1 MSAFF
6 SSTVQKFLATDS
18 SQILG
23 ELNLHAR
30 NSVST
35 LRVSTVI
42 SWERTISTLKT
53 ILAQLAAEF
62 TGAGDWGL
70 LLEYEIPRRDR
81 RVDVVLLAGS
91 LVLVLEFKT
100 GDSGDEASARRQAE
114 HYALELRDFH
124 RESCG
129 LFLIPFA
136 ISKSASEFVPPSV
149 EPNDDLVGGV
159 LVANDES
166 LASAIRYAVSKNL
179 SASSGKQID
188 VKLWNKSA
196 YQPIPNIVEAA
207 QMLFAKQS
215 VRELSHAHTDSY
227 NLTKTTD
234 LLVAAVER
242 AQKEHLKIICF
253 VTGVPGAGKTL
264 AGLNTVH
271 SPELMRDNRPAGAF
285 LSGNVPLVK
294 VITEALAVDHHART
308 EDSLDESRRRIRT
321 FIQSVHS
328 FLKEYRGTDK
338 LPPEGVIVF
347 DEAQR
352 AWDAVKVRKEFLQR
366 ATAAER
372 DALTSVNS
380 EPAMMLSIMDRLSD
394 WGVIIA
400 LVGGGQEIHDGEAGL
415 AEWGRV
421 LRDHFSHWQIIASPE
436 ALNGGASVA
445 GSLLFQDGQSGETAV
460 TLETHL
466 HLPVS
471 IRSFRAEAVAAWVN
485 AVVNGQPEE
494 AATIGR
500 RCSEFP
506 IVITRSLEQTRT
518 WLRRSTRGFR
528 RCGLLAS
535 SGALRLRAHGL
546 EVSSGFRGGISLE
559 DWFLASPDDIRSSNM
574 LEVALTEFEC
584 QGLELDWV
592 GVCWGGDFTRHCS
605 KWDFRR
611 LIGSGWQQVQKP
623 VTQEF
628 IRNKYRVLLTR
639 ARKGLV
645 IWIPTGDANDET
657 RDPVRLSETA
667 DYLRACGV
675 VDLSS

>member
-6 SSTVQKFLATDS
+6 SSTVHKFLATDS

-30 NSVST
+30 NSVSS

-42 SWERTISTLKT
+42 SWERTISVLKT
-53 ILAQLAAEF
+53 TLTQIATEF
-62 TGAGDWGL
+62 SSAGNWGL

-81 RVDVVLLAGS
+81 RIDVVLLAGS
-91 LVLVLEFKT
+91 LVIVLEFKT
-100 GDSGDEASARRQAE
+100 GDSGDEATARRQAE

-124 RESCG
+124 RESRG
-129 LFLIPFA
+129 LFLVPVV
-136 ISKSASEFVPPSV
+136 ISRGASEFVPPSV
-149 EPNDDLVGGV
+149 DPSDDLVRAV

-166 LASAIRYAVSKNL
+166 LAKAIRHAVAKNL
-179 SASSGKQID
+179 RASSGKQFD
-188 VKLWNKSA
+188 LNLWNRSA

-207 QMLFAKQS
+207 QILFAKQS
-215 VRELSHAHTDSY
+215 VRELSHAHTDTY

-242 AQKEHLKIICF
+242 AQRERRKIICF

-264 AGLNTVH
+264 AGLNAVH
-271 SPELMRDNRPAGAF
+271 SPELMRDNRPAGCF

-294 VITEALAVDHHART
+294 VITEALAVDNHARSD
-308 EDSLDESRRRIRT
+308 DSLEESRRRIRT

-328 FLKEYRGTDK
+328 FLKEYRGSDK

-372 DALTSVNS
+372 DALTTVNS
-380 EPAMMLSIMDRLSD
+380 EPAMMLGIMDRLLD

-400 LVGGGQEIHDGEAGL
+400 LVGGGQEIHDGEAGI

-421 LRDHFSHWQIIASPE
+421 LREHYSHWHIIASPE

-445 GSLLFQDGQSGETAV
+445 GSRLFHDGQSGNAAV

-485 AVVNGQPEE
+485 AVVTGQPEQ
-494 AATIGR
+494 AATIAR
-500 RCSEFP
+500 QCSQFP
-506 IVITRSLEQTRT
+506 IMLTRSLEHSRA
-518 WLRRSTRGFR
+518 WLRRSTRGLR

-559 DWFLASPDDIRSSNM
+559 DWFLASPGDIRSSNV
-574 LEVALTEFEC
+574 LEVALTEF
-584 QGLELDWV
+584 
-592 GVCWGGDFTRHCS
+592 
-605 KWDFRR
+605 
-611 LIGSGWQQVQKP
+611 GSSC
-623 VTQEF
+623 T
-628 IRNKYRVLLTR
+628 
-639 ARKGLV
+639 
-645 IWIPTGDANDET
+645 
-657 RDPVRLSETA
+657 
-667 DYLRACGV
+667 
-675 VDLSS
+675 

>member
-1 MSAFF
+1 M
-6 SSTVQKFLATDS
+6 V
-18 SQILG
+18 
-23 ELNLHAR
+23 
-30 NSVST
+30 
-35 LRVSTVI
+35 
-42 SWERTISTLKT
+42 SWERTISALKT
-53 ILAQLAAEF
+53 TLAQLAAEF
-62 TGAGDWGL
+62 PGARDWGL
-70 LLEYEIPRRDR
+70 MLEYEIPRRDR
-81 RVDVVLLAGS
+81 RVDAVLLAGS

-100 GDSGDEASARRQAE
+100 GESGDEAIARRQAE

-124 RESCG
+124 RESHG
-129 LFLIPFA
+129 LVLVPVV
-136 ISKSASEFVPPSV
+136 ISRSAAEFVPPSV
-149 EPNDDLVGGV
+149 ELKNDLVRAV
-159 LVANDES
+159 LVANDDS
-166 LASAIRYAVSKNL
+166 LAKAIRHAVARNL
-179 SASSGKQID
+179 SASSGKQVD
-188 VKLWNKSA
+188 VERWNKSA

-207 QMLFAKQS
+207 QILFAKQS
-215 VRELSHAHTDSY
+215 VRELSHAHTETF
-227 NLTKTTD
+227 NLTKSTD

-242 AQKEHLKIICF
+242 AQREHRKIICF

-264 AGLNTVH
+264 AGLNAVH

-294 VITEALAVDHHART
+294 VITEALALDNHARSK
-308 EDSLDESRRRIRT
+308 DSLDESRRRIRT

-328 FLKEYRGTDK
+328 FLKEYRGSDK

-380 EPAMMLSIMDRLSD
+380 EPAMMLGIMDRRSD
-394 WGVIIA
+394 WAVIIA

-421 LRDHFSHWQIIASPE
+421 LLEQFSHWQIIASPE

-445 GSLLFQDGQSGETAV
+445 GSRLFQDGQIGETAV

-494 AATIGR
+494 AATIAR
-500 RCSEFP
+500 QCSEFP
-506 IVITRSLEQTRT
+506 IMLTRSLEQSRA
-518 WLRRSTRGFR
+518 WLRRSTRGLR

-546 EVSSGFRGGISLE
+546 EVSSGFRGGISLK
-559 DWFLASPDDIRSSNM
+559 DWFLASPDDIRSSNV

-592 GVCWGGDFTRHCS
+592 GVCWGGDFARHGNG
-605 KWDFRR
+605 WDFRR
-611 LIGSGWQQVQKP
+611 LIGSAWQQVQKP
-623 VTQEF
+623 ATREF

-639 ARKGLV
+639 AREGLV
-645 IWIPTGDANDET
+645 IWVPPGDADDET
-657 RDPVRLSETA
+657 RDMLHFDATA
-667 DYLRACGV
+667 NYLIACGAIC
-675 VDLSS
+675 LTP